1 MINAKMLNAKSV
13 MLKFSLQNTFQ
24 SFEDLFLIWCE
35 RLSIYGNLK

>member
-24 SFEDLFLIWCE
+24 SFEDFIF
-35 RLSIYGNLK
+35 NMV